1 MYVLYYHV
9 LLLHTR
15 VPVLHTSILSF
26 FLQFTTCHG
35 MYKILYRYQYQ
46 QLVHQILQLTDSI
59 VSKNNK
65 LVQLFEIDVFGFGS
79 TCHVRIIHV
88 HLHECIFEEKTAG
101 QLTCTPSWYWYTIQ
115 CVHTSTGT
123 CIQKATQELQIG
135 PFWTPESTKKVVSNA
150 TKYLYR
156 SKGTVHVH
164 GPHYKISIFSI
175 HYLSNKYILN
185 KYF

>member
-1 MYVLYYHV
+1 
-9 LLLHTR
+9 
-15 VPVLHTSILSF
+15 
-26 FLQFTTCHG
+26 

-59 VSKNNK
+59 VLKNNK

-101 QLTCTPSWYWYTIQ
+101 QLTCTHGTGTQFNVYI
-115 CVHTSTGT
+115 HTST

-150 TKYLYR
+150 IKYLYR

-185 KYF
+185 KYFYLVVPLYF

>member
-1 MYVLYYHV
+1 
-9 LLLHTR
+9 
-15 VPVLHTSILSF
+15 
-26 FLQFTTCHG
+26 

-101 QLTCTPSWYWYTIQ
+101 QLTCT
-115 CVHTSTGT
+115 HGTGT
-123 CIQKATQELQIG
+123 QFNVYIL
-135 PFWTPESTKKVVSNA
+135 
-150 TKYLYR
+150 
-156 SKGTVHVH
+156 VHVFRKRRKSSKLVLFGH
-164 GPHYKISIFSI
+164 RNQPRRSYPMP
-175 HYLSNKYILN
+175 SNTFTGQKVRYMYMAHIT
-185 KYF
+185 KFQYFQYTT